1 MPPAAIPENEAERVA
16 DLRSYALLDTLDER
30 GYDDVTFL
38 ASYICE
44 APISLVTLVDIERQW
59 FKSARGTT
67 IRETTRAD
75 SFCSHLIGGPSVLV
89 VQDTLLD
96 ERFVDNPLV
105 TGDFGIRFY
114 AGAPLVTPDG
124 NVIGSV
130 CVIDQKPRVM
140 RPEQVKALEA
150 LARQVMA
157 RMELRRQ
164 MREREHTEAAM
175 RTAEKLAAVGR
186 MASSIAHEI
195 NNPLQSVTN
204 LLFMMEAAAD
214 DASRAEYLRMAQDEL
229 TRVTS
234 IVTQALRFHRQSS
247 APSPARL
254 GELAESMLMLFRTR
268 LSHGGARVEVR
279 DRQRNELMC
288 FADDIRQLFSH
299 LLSNSLDA
307 LSAKH
312 GGLLHIHIQ
321 DGHDTRTGA
330 PVAVLTIADSG
341 GGIPKQAME
350 RLFQPFNTTK
360 GARGTGL
367 GLWVTKSI
375 LDKHHA
381 RVRVRSREGVGTVVR
396 MVLPAPLSA
405 APLDS
410 SLASLP

>member
-1 MPPAAIPENEAERVA
+1 
-16 DLRSYALLDTLDER
+16 
-30 GYDDVTFL
+30 
-38 ASYICE
+38 
-44 APISLVTLVDIERQW
+44 
-59 FKSARGTT
+59 
-67 IRETTRAD
+67 
-75 SFCSHLIGGPSVLV
+75 V

-124 NVIGSV
+124 NVVGSV

-140 RPEQVKALEA
+140 RPEQITALEA

-164 MREREHTEAAM
+164 MRERDHTEAAM

-204 LLFMMEAAAD
+204 LLFMMEAAIDA
-214 DASRAEYLRMAQDEL
+214 ASRSEYLHMAQDEL

-247 APSPARL
+247 APSAVRL
-254 GELAESMLMLFRTR
+254 GELAEGVLMLFRTR
-268 LSHGGARVEVR
+268 LSHGGVLVEVR
-279 DRQRNELMC
+279 DRQTNEVMC
-288 FADDIRQLFSH
+288 LADDIRQLFSH
-299 LLSNSLDA
+299 LLSNALDA
-307 LSAKH
+307 LSSAQ
-312 GGLLHIHIQ
+312 GGGLHIHIR
-321 DGHDTRTGA
+321 DGHDVRSGA

-341 GGIPKQAME
+341 SGISQQAME

-375 LDKHHA
+375 LEKH
-381 RVRVRSREGVGTVVR
+381 RGSVRVRSRIGVGTVVR
-396 MVLPAPLSA
+396 MVLPVTHSAVSATIAPA
-405 APLDS
+405 
-410 SLASLP
+410 LAGTV